1 MIGSKE
7 LNLRFISLSM
17 QDGST
22 AAHRAATSAAEAMAM
37 TKPAEYNLQGIKD
50 RLKSRYGSDIK

>member
-1 MIGSKE
+1 
-7 LNLRFISLSM
+7 M